1 MQGGNDMSDTHMNK
15 ENSVFQVAIN
25 LVLACLV
32 SGLIIGVVYFIT
44 APIAVEKNEMLK
56 VQAMK
61 GLVSDAESFEAVPNK
76 DQWFEAKKDGKVIAY
91 VIPSESKGYG
101 GAIKMLVAVGADG
114 KVIDYSILS
123 SNETPGLG
131 DNAAKQPFK
140 SQFKGK
146 LESDLTVV
154 KDPSNKENIQAMTGA
169 TISSKAVTLA
179 VKNAVNEVTEFTG
192 GK

>member
-131 DNAAKQPFK
+131 DNAAKEPFK

>member
-1 MQGGNDMSDTHMNK
+1 MSDTHISK
-15 ENSVFQVAIN
+15 DNSVFKVAIN

-44 APIAVEKNEMLK
+44 APIAVEKNELLK

-61 GLVSDAESFEAVPNK
+61 ELVSDAESFDAVPNK
-76 DQWFEAKKDGKVIAY
+76 EQWFEAKKDGKVIAY
-91 VIPSESKGYG
+91 VVPSESKGYG
-101 GAIKMLVAVGADG
+101 GAIKMLVAVSADG
-114 KVIDYSILS
+114 KVIDYNILS

-131 DNAAKQPFK
+131 DNAAKEPFK

-146 LESDLTVV
+146 QEENLLVV
-154 KDPSNKENIQAMTGA
+154 KDPSNKDNIQAMTGA